1 LAIGYLKRK
10 LKRWP
15 YNMLHSS
22 SSSSF
27 PFENL
32 DAA

>member
-22 SSSSF
+22 SSSF